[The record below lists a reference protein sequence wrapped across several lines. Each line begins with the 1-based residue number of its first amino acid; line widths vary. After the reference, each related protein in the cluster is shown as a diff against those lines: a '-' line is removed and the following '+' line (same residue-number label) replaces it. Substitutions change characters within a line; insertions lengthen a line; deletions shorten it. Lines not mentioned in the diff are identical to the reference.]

1 MKEREIEVTLLEIK
15 KLYEYFFTIYRQPGL
30 SLEWSKI
37 TIKNIKYL
45 ETPYNQISQGVYSE
59 EKDPKFF
66 EFKDKYEKLVRKFA
80 DRDDQGNI
88 VMENNEP
95 KITEMIIEF
104 NKEKDELEK
113 EYKDLLDKLE
123 NKNTI
128 NKKFLDQK
136 VKIKVMIPNY
146 ETDYPLQVPPYVFEI
161 LTERAVK

>member
-1 MKEREIEVTLLEIK
+1 MKEQEIEIRLLDIK
-15 KLYEYFFTIYRQPGL
+15 KIYEYFFTTYLQPGL
-30 SLEWSKI
+30 TFEWSKI
-37 TIKNIKYL
+37 TIKNLKYL
-45 ETPYNQISQGVYSE
+45 ETPYNQISQGVYNE

-95 KITEMIIEF
+95 RITEMIIEYD
-104 NKEKDELEK
+104 KEKDVLEK
-113 EYKDLLDKLE
+113 EYKDMLDKLE
-123 NKNTI
+123 NKDSI

-136 VKIKVMIPNY
+136 VKIKINVPDN
-146 ETDYPLQVPPYVFEI
+146 ETDYPPQVPPYVLEI